1 MANFTAS
8 EEPIVS
14 PSHYPSFCTHHKRLR
29 LISAL
34 LSAKL
39 SSFLVGFARLFRRI
53 SLLTQSPHCYSNSFH
68 EGVLVDKLF
77 KSKEFIL
84 SSDYN

>member
-53 SLLTQSPHCYSNSFH
+53 SLRKKGRNKVVCL
-68 EGVLVDKLF
+68 VLALLLIH
-77 KSKEFIL
+77 SA
-84 SSDYN
+84 